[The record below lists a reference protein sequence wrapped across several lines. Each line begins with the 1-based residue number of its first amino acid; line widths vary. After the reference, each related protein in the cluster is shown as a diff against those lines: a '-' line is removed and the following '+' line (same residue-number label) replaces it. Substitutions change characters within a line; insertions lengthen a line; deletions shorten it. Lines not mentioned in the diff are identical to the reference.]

1 MIQTQQELERLKTLQ
16 ESYNDLSEELPVIS
30 EKIDNLS
37 ANILNDYAQQL
48 ESIIG

>member
-16 ESYNDLSEELPVIS
+16 ESYNDLSDGLPAIS

-37 ANILNDYAQQL
+37 TNILDDYAQQL